1 MTKEQAIKAYTNGKD
16 IRIIINGAWHS
27 AMQTDAEPIRYWYA
41 EIHGAYLSEANRRAY
56 IMHKIDDLVQAYT
69 ETDGRANIAYEILV
83 EETPEW

>member
-27 AMQTDAEPIRYWYA
+27 AMQYA
-41 EIHGAYLSEANRRAY
+41 EIHSAYPSEANRRAY
-56 IMHKIDDLVQAYT
+56 IMQKIDDLIQAYT
-69 ETDGRANIAYEILV
+69 ETDGYANMAYAILV